1 MQYSKLLSSGVVH
14 PSLPLCF
21 SGKGVYG
28 VVSFHFFDD
37 CAYVIATWSLCLSL
51 GGTI

>member
-1 MQYSKLLSSGVVH
+1 MQYSKLLFSGMVH
-14 PSLPLCF
+14 PSLLLCF
-21 SGKGVYG
+21 SGKGVYR